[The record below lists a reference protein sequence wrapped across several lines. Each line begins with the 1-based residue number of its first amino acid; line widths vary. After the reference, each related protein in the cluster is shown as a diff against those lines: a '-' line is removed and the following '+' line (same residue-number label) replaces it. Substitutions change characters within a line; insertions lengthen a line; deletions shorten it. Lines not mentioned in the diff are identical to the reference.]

1 MPTSN
6 HISYSYCRTLNERGR
21 SRQQHPTL
29 TFLCVRKF
37 VDRSGSESNLSGNV
51 PGRQG
56 SEFESDS
63 SGVKES
69 DSEVTNLSVGKIN
82 K

>member
-1 MPTSN
+1 M
-6 HISYSYCRTLNERGR
+6 NEAVRD
-21 SRQQHPTL
+21 SSIQHSH
-29 TFLCVRKF
+29 FCVCVKF

>member
-1 MPTSN
+1 V
-6 HISYSYCRTLNERGR
+6 
-21 SRQQHPTL
+21 
-29 TFLCVRKF
+29 CVKF

-51 PGRQG
+51 PCRQG

-69 DSEVTNLSVGKIN
+69 DSEVTNLSVGKIS
-82 K
+82 KVPMLIQLEIFWERFITGVL